1 MSPPYAAP
9 DQAGGHERPSESP
22 ELPWSE
28 PVALVPPSPDL
39 LPLDVLPASLRAHV
53 ESVAGA
59 TQTPPGV
66 GAMLGLAAVSAAIG
80 GKVRVAAD
88 PRRGWVEQAG
98 IYTAIILPPG
108 ARKSPVY
115 DRFERPIRE
124 WEAEAQRLVGPGRR
138 AGLARVEVLDKR
150 LKQELQ
156 EAARSA
162 GRDAM
167 PGVENARQLLEV
179 ARAEVPSIPRL
190 LAADATPEALVRL
203 MADQSGHVALFSPE
217 GDPFRIADGRYSKG
231 GEARLDELKRAWSGE
246 AIRVDRVNRDPIH
259 VPHPSLTIAITMQP
273 SVLMTL
279 GNSKSF
285 RGEGLLAR
293 VLWLKPESGLGR
305 RLTGLAV
312 PGLNREAE
320 RRYGEVLRRL
330 LETPVPPPIDGTTE
344 RPLISTSEDARE
356 LLYGY
361 EAEIER
367 EIGPGGRLNPI
378 ADWAAKAAGQ
388 AVRLAL
394 LMEAYTRAELATDPW
409 TGPIQA
415 RAMEGGIRLMR
426 ALTSHALVVLDESHG
441 DPSLDLARH
450 VLDRLVELGDGTTI
464 HDLHQNVRG
473 RKDLREADDLSTTL
487 DLLETRN
494 FIRRDQTPAGSK
506 GGRPSPFV
514 RLHPSLRR
522 NRPVHILKTLK
533 TALDHASGDGC
544 EGFEDANQPDGGEE
558 EWL

>member
-1 MSPPYAAP
+1 MSSSYTAPDYAAE
-9 DQAGGHERPSESP
+9 GGRPSNP

-28 PVALVPPSPDL
+28 PVALVRPAPET
-39 LPLDVLPASLRAHV
+39 LPLDPLPASLRAQV
-53 ESVAGA
+53 ESVSGA

-80 GKVRVAAD
+80 GKVCVEAD

-98 IYTAIILPPG
+98 TYTAVILPPG

-115 DRFERPIRE
+115 DRFERPIRD
-124 WEAEAQRLVGPGRR
+124 WEEDAQRQVEPGRR
-138 AGLARVEVLDKR
+138 TALARIEVLDKR

-162 GRDAM
+162 GRDGM
-167 PGVENARQLLEV
+167 LGVENASQLLET

-203 MADQSGHVALFSPE
+203 MAEQGGHIALLSPE
-217 GDPFRIADGRYSKG
+217 GDPFRIADGRYSRG

-246 AIRVDRVNRDPIH
+246 AIRVDRVNRDAVH

-273 SVLMTL
+273 SVLRTL
-279 GNSKSF
+279 ANGRSF
-285 RGEGLLAR
+285 RGEGVLAR
-293 VLWLKPESGLGR
+293 VLWLRPDPGLGR
-305 RLTGLAV
+305 RLTGRDV
-312 PGLNREAE
+312 PRLDREAG

-330 LETPVPPPIDGTTE
+330 LETPAPPPIDESSE
-344 RPLISTSEDARE
+344 RRLIATSEDARE

-367 EIGPGGRLNPI
+367 EIGPGGRLDPI

-394 LMEAYTRAELATDPW
+394 LLEVYARAELAADLW
-409 TGPIQA
+409 TEPIEA
-415 RAMEGGIRLMR
+415 RAMEGGILLMR
-426 ALTSHALVVLDESHG
+426 ALTSHALVVLDESHA
-441 DPSLDLARH
+441 DPTLDLAQH
-450 VLDRLVELGDGTTI
+450 VLDRLVELGDGTSI
-464 HDLHQNVRG
+464 RDLHQTVRG
-473 RKDLREADDLSTTL
+473 RKDLRTVESLSHVL
-487 DLLETRN
+487 DVLEDRN
-494 FIRRDQTPAGSK
+494 HIRRHETPAGPR
-506 GGRPSPFV
+506 GGRPSPYV

-522 NRPVHILKTLK
+522 NTSIHLLETLK
-533 TALDHASGDGC
+533 TAQHHASGEGS
-544 EGFEDANQPDGGEE
+544 EGFEDGSQQGGSGE